1 MRIRT
6 IVPLLFGIIAV
17 SAPMA
22 CTPIANGDKPRPEL
36 SNRKAR
42 VVVTT
47 TMIADMVKNVGG
59 PHVEVTP
66 LMNAGVDPHQY
77 KPSAGDARKMQDA
90 DLVVYNG
97 LHLEGKMSDVFE
109 EISSRMRVV
118 AVASALD
125 ESELRVGTEGFD
137 GTHDPHIWFDVS
149 LWAKTINT
157 VRDALIDLDPAHTAD
172 YKANA
177 ERYHKDLM
185 NLHEEVKAKL
195 KEIPKDHRVLITAH
209 DAFYY
214 FGRAYD
220 FEVRGLQGISTDSEP
235 STRDVR
241 ELAEFIAKRRVPTI
255 FGETSVPDRNIEA
268 VRQAVKKSSNF
279 DVKFL
284 GGTLFSDS
292 LDDAGK
298 PGGTYIG
305 MVRHNVNTIAGA
317 LK

>member
-1 MRIRT
+1 MYAKHSLMLIAAFAL
-6 IVPLLFGIIAV
+6 IPLG
-17 SAPMA
+17 
-22 CTPIANGDKPRPEL
+22 CTPITNGERTRPDL
-36 SNRKAR
+36 SSRKAR

-47 TMIADMVKNVGG
+47 TMIADLVRIVGG
-59 PHVEVTP
+59 THVEVTS
-66 LMNAGVDPHQY
+66 LMQAGVDPHQY
-77 KPSAGDARKMQDA
+77 KPSAGDAKKLQDA

-109 EISSRMRVV
+109 ELAGRLRVH
-118 AVASALD
+118 AVASTLD
-125 ESELRVGTEGFD
+125 ERELRVGTEGFD
-137 GTHDPHIWFDVS
+137 GAHDPHIWFDVS
-149 LWAKTINT
+149 LWAKTIPG
-157 VRDALIDLDPAHTAD
+157 VRDALIDLDPAHAD
-172 YKANA
+172 SYKANA
-177 ERYHKDLM
+177 DRYAKELA
-185 NLHEEVKAKL
+185 NLHDEVKARL
-195 KEIPKDHRVLITAH
+195 KDIPKDHRVLITAH

-235 STRDVR
+235 STADVR
-241 ELAEFIAKRRVPTI
+241 ELAEFIAKRRVPAI

-268 VRQAVKKSSNF
+268 VRQAVKKSAKF

-292 LDDAGK
+292 LGDAGT
-298 PGGTYIG
+298 PEGTYIG